1 MSLSFFL
8 KLLTQDLKKLGSR
21 IGRLISKA
29 LGPGFCILGSAT
41 VFACCNLDRFDC
53 AIKQFKDCSLRKISV
68 GFSAHLQ
75 AQ

>member
-1 MSLSFFL
+1 MSLRFFL
-8 KLLTQDLKKLGSR
+8 KLLTQNLEELGST

-29 LGPGFCILGSAT
+29 LGPCSA
-41 VFACCNLDRFDC
+41 VYACCNLDRFDC